1 VQDDAGVAELAVRN
15 VLALIAQY
23 ADDGPL
29 DAYGALFADDATWEM
44 PGAPIRRGR
53 AEIVAAGAERRAA
66 GTTGPGSN
74 TRHAVLTTAVT
85 FAGAH
90 AVATSYWQFY
100 TSTDTRPALFS
111 MGKYVDHFVR
121 AEPGWLLR
129 HRRIT
134 LG

>member
-1 VQDDAGVAELAVRN
+1 MDELVIRN
-15 VLALIAQY
+15 MLALIAQH

-29 DAYGALFADDATWEM
+29 DAYGVLFAEDATWEM

-53 AEIVAAGAERRAA
+53 ADIVAAGAQRRAA
-66 GTTGPGSN
+66 GATGPGSH

-85 FAGAH
+85 VAGDQAS
-90 AVATSYWQFY
+90 ATSYWQFF
-100 TSTDTRPALFS
+100 TTTDTAPVLAS
-111 MGKYVDHFVR
+111 MGKYDDHLVR
-121 AEPGWLLR
+121 AGAGWLLR